1 MSDKSS
7 FLAQSSSF
15 IQRRSFLKYAGAT
28 ASTAAL
34 VLAGC
39 NDDDDP
45 STTPATNKVEVG
57 AADNGVLNYAYA
69 LEQFE
74 AAFYLRLR
82 TGVYYTTI
90 ASAAEKQILDD
101 LAKHEKTHVDFLKS
115 IIPSAALIKTLE
127 IDFSTINFDTRQTV
141 LTAAMTF
148 EDLGVAAYNGAARY
162 LTNPLTVLTLGKI
175 VSVEARHAALIRD
188 LLNYNSFAGSDVVN
202 RFVPAAS
209 GLPGDGDGNGLEL
222 SKTPAQVIELV
233 NPFLK
238 EGSKLEAKNLV

>member
-7 FLAQSSSF
+7 FFAQSSSF
-15 IQRRSFLKYAGAT
+15 IWRRSFLKYAGAT
-28 ASTAAL
+28 AGTAAL

-39 NDDDDP
+39 KGSDDP
-45 STTPATNKVEVG
+45 DVTPTTLVEVG
-57 AADNGVLNYAYA
+57 VADNGVLNYAYA
-69 LEQFE
+69 LEQLE
-74 AAFYLRLR
+74 VAFYLRVR
-82 TGVYYTTI
+82 TGAYYTTI

-101 LAKHEKTHVDFLKS
+101 LAKHEKTHVDFLKT

-127 IDFSTINFDTRQTV
+127 IDFSSIDFDTRQTV
-141 LTAAMTF
+141 LTTAMMF

-188 LLNYNSFAGSDVVN
+188 LLTYNSFAGSDVVTQ
-202 RFVPAAS
+202 FVPAAS
-209 GLPGDGDGNGLEL
+209 GLPGDGTGTGLEI
-222 SKTPAQVIELV
+222 SKTPTEVIALV

-238 EGSKLEAKNLV
+238 EGSKLKAASLA

>member
-7 FLAQSSSF
+7 FFAQSSSF

-28 ASTAAL
+28 AGTAAL

-39 NDDDDP
+39 KDDAP
-45 STTPATNKVEVG
+45 GVEPANTMVEVG
-57 AADNGVLNYAYA
+57 SADNGVLNYAYA
-69 LEQFE
+69 LEQLE

-82 TGVYYTTI
+82 TGLYYTTI
-90 ASAAEKQILDD
+90 ATAAEKQILDD

-115 IIPSAALIKTLE
+115 VIPSGSIIKTLE
-127 IDFSTINFDTRQTV
+127 VDFSSINFDTRQTV
-141 LTAAMTF
+141 LMAAMTF

-188 LLNYNSFAGSDVVN
+188 LLTYNSFTGSDVVTQ
-202 RFVPAAS
+202 FVPAS
-209 GLPGDGDGNGLEL
+209 GLPGDGTGTGLEI
-222 SKTPAQVIELV
+222 SKTPARVIELV

-238 EGSKLEAKNLV
+238 DGSKLVAASLA

>member
-15 IQRRSFLKYAGAT
+15 IQRRSFLKYTGAA
-28 ASTAAL
+28 ASTAVL

-39 NDDDDP
+39 KDDDDP
-45 STTPATNKVEVG
+45 SVAPTTLVEVG

-69 LEQFE
+69 LEQLE
-74 AAFYLRLR
+74 VAFYLRVR
-82 TGVYYTTI
+82 TGLYYTTI

-101 LAKHEKTHVDFLKS
+101 LAKHEKTHADFLKT
-115 IIPSAALIKTLE
+115 IIPSSVLIKTLE
-127 IDFSTINFDTRQTV
+127 VDFSSINFDTRQTV
-141 LTAAMTF
+141 LAAAMTF

-188 LLNYNSFAGSDVVN
+188 LLAYNTFTGTDVVKQ
-202 RFVPAAS
+202 FVPAAS
-209 GLPGDGDGNGLEL
+209 GLPGDGEGTGLEL
-222 SKTPAQVIELV
+222 SKTPTEVIALV

-238 EGSKLEAKNLV
+238 EGSKLKAASLA